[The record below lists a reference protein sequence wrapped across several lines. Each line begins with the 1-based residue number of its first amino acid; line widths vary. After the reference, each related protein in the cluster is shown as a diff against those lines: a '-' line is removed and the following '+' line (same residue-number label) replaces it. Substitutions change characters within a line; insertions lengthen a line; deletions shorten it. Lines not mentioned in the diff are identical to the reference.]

1 MIDPLAGHKPRNVAV
16 AYLLWLPSLIGLGG
30 LHRLYTG
37 HRLVGLYLVTFVPVL
52 YIIALIV
59 VSVGNL
65 GNFFNKLLAALILTH
80 LIYYVFYSVSDFF
93 RIRDLVKSFNNPS
106 VRFIGSL
113 ELWRKF
119 RENLAEEQKLAHQK
133 LVENLNAS
141 RQDVQSQVPTPAL
154 QPMSQS
160 SIPDSRPAPRP
171 QALSQRILKLARNR
185 GSRGFTVNDAVIEL
199 EFPPEEIR
207 PELGKLMGQDL
218 MESFKDPEGRIL
230 YRELS
235 ERYVP
240 DSRPGPQPAP
250 RPQALSKRILILARD
265 RGPQGFSIN
274 DAVVELDVSVEKIRP
289 ALENLMAQNL
299 VECFNGTDG
308 RILYK
313 EFGYVS

>member
-1 MIDPLAGHKPRNVAV
+1 MAYGQDRDRSVTGHKPRNVAV
-16 AYLLWLPSLIGLGG
+16 AYLLWLPSLLGLGG

-37 HRLVGLYLVTFVPVL
+37 HKLVGLYLVTFVPVL
-52 YIIALIV
+52 YIIGLIV
-59 VSVGNL
+59 VSV

-113 ELWRKF
+113 ELWQKF
-119 RENLAEEQKLAHQK
+119 RENLAEKQKFARQK
-133 LVENLNAS
+133 RVEKLLKAS
-141 RQDVQSQVPTPAL
+141 RQDVPPQVPTPAL

-160 SIPDSRPAPRP
+160 SIPDSRP
-171 QALSQRILKLARNR
+171 
-185 GSRGFTVNDAVIEL
+185 
-199 EFPPEEIR
+199 
-207 PELGKLMGQDL
+207 
-218 MESFKDPEGRIL
+218 
-230 YRELS
+230 
-235 ERYVP
+235 
-240 DSRPGPQPAP
+240 GPQPVP

-274 DAVVELDVSVEKIRP
+274 DAVVELDVSVEEIRP
-289 ALENLMAQNL
+289 ELENLMAQNL
-299 VECFNGTDG
+299 VECFNGPDG